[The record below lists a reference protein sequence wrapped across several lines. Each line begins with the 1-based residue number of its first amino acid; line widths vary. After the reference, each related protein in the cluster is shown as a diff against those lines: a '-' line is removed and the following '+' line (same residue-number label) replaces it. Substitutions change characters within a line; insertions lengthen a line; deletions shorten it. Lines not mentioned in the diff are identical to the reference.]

1 MIEFRT
7 TNSEL
12 SINQLPITN
21 HHLPLTNNHLTIC
34 SEGGSVMRSNFSK
47 TFWVGIVGII
57 VFATQTRADEAVE
70 DKKGGS
76 ISGTV
81 TFVGSPPA
89 PQKINIDKDVEICGA
104 HEKFTENLL
113 VSKKNK
119 GIQNVVVS
127 ITNIE
132 KGKAIA
138 MPEENPQLNQKGC
151 WFSPHIQIVPA
162 GATLEILNPDGIMHN
177 IHTLSVENHSFN
189 KAQPKFKKKMTA
201 TFEFAEIIKVKCDAH
216 NWMGGWIV
224 VAEHPYYALTDETG
238 GFGIKDVPPGE
249 YTLEYW
255 HETLG
260 KQTKEVTV
268 KAGAEA
274 VASISLK
281 PKVAKKKA
289 KEKEAK

>member
-1 MIEFRT
+1 
-7 TNSEL
+7 
-12 SINQLPITN
+12 
-21 HHLPLTNNHLTIC
+21 
-34 SEGGSVMRSNFSK
+34 MRSNFSK
-47 TFWVGIVGII
+47 TFWVGIVGIM
-57 VFATQTRADEAVE
+57 VFATQSRAYEAVE
-70 DKKGGS
+70 DTKGGS

-89 PQKINIDKDVEICGA
+89 PQKINIDKDVEICGT

-113 VSKKNK
+113 VSKKK

-132 KGKAIA
+132 KGKALV

-151 WFSPHIQIVPA
+151 WFSPHIQIIPA

-177 IHTLSVENHSFN
+177 IHTLSIENPSFN
-189 KAQPKFKKKMTA
+189 KAQPKFKKKMTE

-224 VAEHPYYALTDETG
+224 VAEHPYYALSDETG
-238 GFGIKDVPPGE
+238 SFAIKDVPPGE

-260 KQTKEVTV
+260 KQTQVITV
-268 KAGAEA
+268 KAGAETQA
-274 VASISLK
+274 DIAMK
-281 PKVAKKKA
+281 PKV
-289 KEKEAK
+289 KEKKIKKTPEEK